1 MFCSAIREYNCF
13 NALRKRDPLTPF
25 SVSRT
30 LHHAT
35 VCGPEV
41 FMPAEVI
48 ISISDDGKDFTE
60 LKHIE
65 HKVVKDD
72 KVTFTN
78 FGWEGNAKGRYVR
91 YQATSGEFGGF
102 LFTDEVVI
110 K

>member
-1 MFCSAIREYNCF
+1 MDITIDLE
-13 NALRKRDPLTPF
+13 KETE
-25 SVSRT
+25 
-30 LHHAT
+30 LHFIGADFMQ

>member
-1 MFCSAIREYNCF
+1 MYKRQVCFCFCDNVTQLAVVCRIRSALFDSDY
-13 NALRKRDPLTPF
+13 DLT
-25 SVSRT
+25 
-30 LHHAT
+30 A
-35 VCGPEV
+35 
-41 FMPAEVI
+41 
-48 ISISDDGKDFTE
+48 DDGKDFTE